1 MKSISTC
8 IPPCLVGRPDV
19 RAVGRSVGRPVGQ
32 TAGRSVGR
40 SAGRSAVGR
49 TVGRPIGR
57 SVGRTVGRAGPRGD
71 AQWKFD
77 RRALRKKAVAQ
88 VAREKKTASDAE
100 SSKYMHLIL
109 WPCTM
114 PGGGRGPE
122 VCKRTRVP
130 PMPPSLGATH
140 RSGREVKYA
149 LRPRGHS
156 FWTCLS
162 GRLQVQVYRPKRGF
176 WLQLH
181 TFASYFTS
189 REGHRHT
196 KDASG
201 PKAQVGS
208 RTPFSIDLPSRTEEQ

>member
-1 MKSISTC
+1 LLCGTTMGEGEHPSPIKLKSISTC

-88 VAREKKTASDAE
+88 VAREKKKTASDAE
-100 SSKYMHLIL
+100 PSKYMHLIL

-114 PGGGRGPE
+114 PGGRGEGPKY
-122 VCKRTRVP
+122 VRRHAYRPCHHP
-130 PMPPSLGATH
+130 
-140 RSGREVKYA
+140 SGR
-149 LRPRGHS
+149 
-156 FWTCLS
+156 
-162 GRLQVQVYRPKRGF
+162 
-176 WLQLH
+176 H
-181 TFASYFTS
+181 T
-189 REGHRHT
+189 
-196 KDASG
+196 D
-201 PKAQVGS
+201 QVGK
-208 RTPFSIDLPSRTEEQ
+208 